1 MLDGR
6 IGAVDPLEND
16 IDGEPGGGVEIGLS
30 SLDIDNVD
38 LRRNQDGL
46 TVLLPLN
53 SKAGDSD
60 GWLKDACGSGV
71 IDCAVSSGSSAGLVS
86 NMDGVAH
93 IPRLNLLE
101 DDNGRP
107 KEVRLR
113 NRDIG
118 VEVGWTG
125 GDGLGG
131 AIGADGDSS
140 KVKREGVFLLPEAG
154 L

>member
-1 MLDGR
+1 MDGR

-16 IDGEPGGGVEIGLS
+16 IDGEPGGGVEPGLS

-38 LRRNQDGL
+38 FRRNQEGL

-60 GWLKDACGSGV
+60 GWLAGAFGSGV
-71 IDCAVSSGSSAGLVS
+71 VDCGTSSGSSAGLISDIDFVVH
-86 NMDGVAH
+86 M
-93 IPRLNLLE
+93 PRLSLLE

-107 KEVRLR
+107 NEVRLR
-113 NRDIG
+113 NRAVG
-118 VEVGWTG
+118 AEVDWAG
-125 GDGLGG
+125 GDGLEGS
-131 AIGADGDSS
+131 IGADRDSS
-140 KVKREGVFLLPEAG
+140 KVKREGAFLLPEAG